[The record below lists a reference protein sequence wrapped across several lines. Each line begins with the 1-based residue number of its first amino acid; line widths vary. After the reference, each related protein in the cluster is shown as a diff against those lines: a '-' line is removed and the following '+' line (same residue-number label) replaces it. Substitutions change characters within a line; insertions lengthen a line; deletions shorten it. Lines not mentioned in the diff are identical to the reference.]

1 MLKQQ
6 KPKKDTILKTIA
18 ISNSSIAFEVN
29 TNANTWDDFLKE
41 LVNKEIAFCNLPLVS
56 YVVSYNDMDADL
68 LKDSAA
74 ELPVEDG
81 DKFEFN
87 DNVILNEPKKEEA
100 PAEEAPTTFGMV
112 AVFIAGG
119 INSKSISIKEH
130 TEVKDLITK
139 TLADFFAKTEEEL
152 KNMKVDVNDEE
163 ADMDTELRDGDN
175 VTFQSRKAGV
185 KGYMTHCGA
194 ACKGCA
200 DDKLHEAHK
209 VNVGVENVGIRTYE
223 LPADHNYTLEDV
235 IAYVADDM
243 MFEDGEAIESLDL
256 DLLKVNGE
264 DVPAAFMA
272 QIITGTDFKDVD
284 TIVVK
289 LNIPE
294 EEINGRAYGFASDFE
309 DLDDE
314 NDDEDSEEF
323 MDEDEIEEEVDSYF
337 HDAPVVPKVGTIVVS
352 IGGGI
357 QSVDVPV
364 VFGKTTVEQVVKGK
378 KVLAMNNMEEADL
391 SKLVF
396 QIDDEE
402 VGMNTVLQE
411 GDEEITMTPR
421 KAGVKGC

>member
-1 MLKQQ
+1 M
-6 KPKKDTILKTIA
+6 KTIA
-18 ISNSSIAFEVN
+18 ISNSSVAFNVN
-29 TNANTWDDFLKE
+29 TNASTWDEFLKE
-41 LVNKEIAFCNLPLVS
+41 LVNKEIAFCGLPLVS

-100 PAEEAPTTFGMV
+100 PTEEAPTTFGMV

-185 KGYMTHCGA
+185 KGCLGSRERCNKDAETHT
-194 ACKGCA
+194 
-200 DDKLHEAHK
+200 
-209 VNVGVENVGIRTYE
+209 VNVSIENVGDYSYAF
-223 LPADHNYTLEDV
+223 PVDFKLEEV
-235 IAYVADDM
+235 IEAVAADM
-243 MFEDGEAIESLDL
+243 MFDDGEQIDPDDL
-256 DLLKVNGE
+256 ALVKINGE
-264 DVPAAFMA
+264 DVPRAFEA
-272 QIITGTDFKDVD
+272 QIIAGTELTYVD
-284 TIVVK
+284 TMVLK
-289 LNIPE
+289 LDVPDANID
-294 EEINGRAYGFASDFE
+294 GRAYGFASDFE
-309 DLDDE
+309 DSEHSDE
-314 NDDEDSEEF
+314 DEEDFDDEDG
-323 MDEDEIEEEVDSYF
+323 IEEEVDTYF

-352 IGGGI
+352 IGGGV
-357 QSVDVPV
+357 QTVEVPV
-364 VFGKTTVEQVVKGK
+364 VFGKTTVEQVVTGK
-378 KVLAMNNMEEADL
+378 KVLAMNNMDESDL

-411 GDEEITMTPR
+411 GDKEITMTPR

>member
-1 MLKQQ
+1 M
-6 KPKKDTILKTIA
+6 KTIA
-18 ISNSSIAFEVN
+18 ISNSSVAFNVN
-29 TNANTWDDFLKE
+29 TNANTWDEFLKE
-41 LVNKEIAFCNLPLVS
+41 LVNKEIAFCGLPLVS

-119 INSKSISIKEH
+119 INSKNISIKEH

-185 KGYMTHCGA
+185 KGCLCSRERCNKDAETHTV
-194 ACKGCA
+194 
-200 DDKLHEAHK
+200 D
-209 VNVGVENVGIRTYE
+209 VSIENVGASIYE
-223 LPADHNYTLEDV
+223 FPVDFNLEDV
-235 IAYVADDM
+235 MAYVADDL
-243 MFEDGEAIESLDL
+243 MFEDGEKMWPEDL
-256 DLLKVNGE
+256 DLVKINDK
-264 DVPAAFMA
+264 DVPSDFEA
-272 QIITGTDFKDVD
+272 QIIAGTAIIEVD
-284 TIVVK
+284 TMVVK
-289 LNIPE
+289 INIDE
-294 EEINGRAYGFASDFE
+294 DKIDGRAYGFESDFE
-309 DLDDE
+309 DDFELS
-314 NDDEDSEEF
+314 DEDEEHF
-323 MDEDEIEEEVDSYF
+323 DNEDEIEEEVDTYF
-337 HDAPVVPKVGTIVVS
+337 HDEPIVPKVGTIVVS

-402 VGMNTVLQE
+402 VDLDTVLEE

>member
-1 MLKQQ
+1 MKN
-6 KPKKDTILKTIA
+6 IA
-18 ISNSSIAFEVN
+18 ISNSSVAFNVN

-41 LVNKEIAFCNLPLVS
+41 LVNKEIAFCGLPLVS

-112 AVFIAGG
+112 TVAIAGG

-130 TEVKDLITK
+130 TEVKVLITK

-185 KGYMTHCGA
+185 KGCMTCGNQCNEKA
-194 ACKGCA
+194 
-200 DDKLHEAHK
+200 HETHRIL
-209 VNVGVENVGIRTYE
+209 VGVEDVDFRTYE
-223 LPADHNYTLEDV
+223 LPADYSIEEV
-235 IAYVADDM
+235 IEYVAADM
-243 MFEDGEAIESLDL
+243 MFDDGEQIDPDDL
-256 DLLKVNGE
+256 ALVKINGE
-264 DVPAAFMA
+264 DVPRAFEA
-272 QIITGTDFKDVD
+272 QIIAGTELTYVD
-284 TIVVK
+284 TMVLK
-289 LNIPE
+289 LDVPDANID
-294 EEINGRAYGFASDFE
+294 GRAYGFVSDFE
-309 DLDDE
+309 D
-314 NDDEDSEEF
+314 SEHS
-323 MDEDEIEEEVDSYF
+323 DEDEDFDAEGENDTYF
-337 HDAPVVPKVGTIVVS
+337 HDEPVVPKIGTITVS
-352 IGGGI
+352 IGGGLHA
-357 QSVDVPV
+357 VDVPV
-364 VFGKTTVEQVVKGK
+364 VFGKTTVEQVVTGK
-378 KVLAMNNMEEADL
+378 KVLAMNNMDESDL

>member
-1 MLKQQ
+1 M
-6 KPKKDTILKTIA
+6 KTIA
-18 ISNSSIAFEVN
+18 ISNSSVAFNVN
-29 TNANTWDDFLKE
+29 TNANTWDEFLKE
-41 LVNKEIAFCNLPLVS
+41 LVNKEIAFCGLPLVS

-119 INSKSISIKEH
+119 INSKNISIKEH

-185 KGYMTHCGA
+185 KGCLGSRERCNKDAETHI
-194 ACKGCA
+194 
-200 DDKLHEAHK
+200 
-209 VNVGVENVGIRTYE
+209 VNVSIENVGDRIYE
-223 LPADHNYTLEDV
+223 FPVDFNLEDV
-235 IAYVADDM
+235 MAYVADDL
-243 MFEDGEAIESLDL
+243 MFEDGEKMWPEDL
-256 DLLKVNGE
+256 DLVKINDK
-264 DVPAAFMA
+264 DVPSDFEA
-272 QIITGTDFKDVD
+272 QIIAGTAIIEVD
-284 TIVVK
+284 TMVVK
-289 LNIPE
+289 INIDE
-294 EEINGRAYGFASDFE
+294 DKIDGRAYGFESDFE
-309 DLDDE
+309 DDFELS
-314 NDDEDSEEF
+314 DEDEEHF
-323 MDEDEIEEEVDSYF
+323 DNEDEIEEEVVTYF
-337 HDAPVVPKVGTIVVS
+337 HDEPIVPKVGTIVVS

-402 VGMNTVLQE
+402 VALDTVLEE

>member
-1 MLKQQ
+1 M
-6 KPKKDTILKTIA
+6 KTIA
-18 ISNSSIAFEVN
+18 ISNSSVAFNVN
-29 TNANTWDDFLKE
+29 TNANTWDEFLKE
-41 LVNKEIAFCNLPLVS
+41 LVNKEIAFCGLPLVS

-119 INSKSISIKEH
+119 INSKNISIKEH

-152 KNMKVDVNDEE
+152 KNMRVDVNDEE

-185 KGYMTHCGA
+185 KGCMTCGNQCNEKA
-194 ACKGCA
+194 
-200 DDKLHEAHK
+200 HETHMIH
-209 VNVGVENVGIRTYE
+209 VGVEDVGVRTYE
-223 LPADHNYTLEDV
+223 LPADYSIEEV
-235 IAYVADDM
+235 IAYVAADM
-243 MFEDGEAIESLDL
+243 MFDDGEQIDPDDL
-256 DLLKVNGE
+256 ALVKINGE
-264 DVPAAFMA
+264 DVPRAFEA
-272 QIITGTDFKDVD
+272 QIIAGTELTYVD
-284 TIVVK
+284 TMALK
-289 LNIPE
+289 LDVPDANID
-294 EEINGRAYGFASDFE
+294 GRAYGFASDFE

-314 NDDEDSEEF
+314 NDDEDAEEF
-323 MDEDEIEEEVDSYF
+323 MDEDEIEEEVDTYF
-337 HDAPVVPKVGTIVVS
+337 HDEPIVPKVGTIVVS

>member
-6 KPKKDTILKTIA
+6 KPKKDTIMKTIA

-87 DNVILNEPKKEEA
+87 DSVELNEPKKEEA

-119 INSKSISIKEH
+119 INSKNISIKEH

-185 KGYMTHCGA
+185 KGCLCSRGERCNKDADTHT
-194 ACKGCA
+194 
-200 DDKLHEAHK
+200 
-209 VNVGVENVGIRTYE
+209 VNVSIENVGDRIYE
-223 LPADHNYTLEDV
+223 FPVDFNLEDV
-235 IAYVADDM
+235 MVYVADDL
-243 MFEDGEAIESLDL
+243 MFEDGEKMWPEDL
-256 DLLKVNGE
+256 DLVKINDK
-264 DVPAAFMA
+264 DVPSDFED
-272 QIITGTDFKDVD
+272 QIIAGTAIIEVD
-284 TIVVK
+284 TMVVK
-289 LNIPE
+289 INIDE
-294 EEINGRAYGFASDFE
+294 DKIDGRAYGFESDFE
-309 DLDDE
+309 DDFELS
-314 NDDEDSEEF
+314 DEDEEHF
-323 MDEDEIEEEVDSYF
+323 ADEDEIEEEVDAYF
-337 HDAPVVPKVGTIVVS
+337 HDEPIVPKVGTIVVS

>member
-1 MLKQQ
+1 M
-6 KPKKDTILKTIA
+6 KTIA
-18 ISNSSIAFEVN
+18 ISNSSVAFNVN
-29 TNANTWDDFLKE
+29 TNANTWDEFLKE
-41 LVNKEIAFCNLPLVS
+41 LVNKEIAFCGLPLVS

-100 PAEEAPTTFGMV
+100 PVEEAPTTFGMV

-119 INSKSISIKEH
+119 INSKNISIKEH

-185 KGYMTHCGA
+185 KGCLCSRERCNKDAETHT
-194 ACKGCA
+194 
-200 DDKLHEAHK
+200 
-209 VNVGVENVGIRTYE
+209 VNVSIENVGDSIYE
-223 LPADHNYTLEDV
+223 FPVDFNLEDV
-235 IAYVADDM
+235 MAYVADDL
-243 MFEDGEAIESLDL
+243 MFEDGESIVGLDL
-256 DLLKVNGE
+256 DLVKVNSN

-272 QIITGTDFKDVD
+272 QIIAGTDIEEVD
-284 TIVVK
+284 TIEVK
-289 LNIPE
+289 LNIDE
-294 EEINGRAYGFASDFE
+294 DKIDGRAYGFASDFE
-309 DLDDE
+309 D
-314 NDDEDSEEF
+314 SEHS
-323 MDEDEIEEEVDSYF
+323 DEDEDEDEDEDAEGENDTYF

-352 IGGGI
+352 IGGGV
-357 QSVDVPV
+357 QTVEVPV
-364 VFGKTTVEQVVKGK
+364 VFGKTTVEQVVTGK
-378 KVLAMNNMEEADL
+378 KVLAMNNMDESDL

>member
-1 MLKQQ
+1 M
-6 KPKKDTILKTIA
+6 KTIA
-18 ISNSSIAFEVN
+18 ISNSSVAFNVN
-29 TNANTWDDFLKE
+29 TNASTWDEFLKE
-41 LVNKEIAFCNLPLVS
+41 LVNKEIAFCGLPLVS

-185 KGYMTHCGA
+185 KGCLCSRERCNKDADTHT
-194 ACKGCA
+194 
-200 DDKLHEAHK
+200 
-209 VNVGVENVGIRTYE
+209 VNVSIENVGDRIYE
-223 LPADHNYTLEDV
+223 FPVDFNLEDV
-235 IAYVADDM
+235 MVYVADDL
-243 MFEDGEAIESLDL
+243 MFEDGEKMWPEDL
-256 DLLKVNGE
+256 DLVKINDK
-264 DVPAAFMA
+264 DVPSDFED
-272 QIITGTDFKDVD
+272 QIIAGTAIIEVD
-284 TIVVK
+284 TMVVK
-289 LNIPE
+289 INIDE
-294 EEINGRAYGFASDFE
+294 DKIDGRAYGFESDFE
-309 DLDDE
+309 DDFELS
-314 NDDEDSEEF
+314 DEDEEHF
-323 MDEDEIEEEVDSYF
+323 DDEDEIEDEVDAYF
-337 HDAPVVPKVGTIVVS
+337 HDEPIVPKVGTIVVS
-352 IGGGI
+352 IGGGV
-357 QSVDVPV
+357 QTVEVPV
-364 VFGKTTVEQVVKGK
+364 VFGKTTVEQVVTGK
-378 KVLAMNNMEEADL
+378 KVLAMNNMDESDL

-411 GDEEITMTPR
+411 GDKEITMTPR

>member
-1 MLKQQ
+1 M
-6 KPKKDTILKTIA
+6 KTIA
-18 ISNSSIAFEVN
+18 ISNSSVAFNVN
-29 TNANTWDDFLKE
+29 TNTHTWDEFFTE
-41 LVNKEIAFCNLPLVS
+41 LVNKEIAFSGLPLVT
-56 YVVSYNDMDADL
+56 YVVSYNDMDAEL
-68 LKDSAA
+68 LKDCSAS
-74 ELPVEDG
+74 LPIEDG

-87 DNVILNEPKKEEA
+87 DNVILNEPKKEET

-185 KGYMTHCGA
+185 KGCTSCGGCDKTKETHTIDVEIDGVGA
-194 ACKGCA
+194 II
-200 DDKLHEAHK
+200 HEFP
-209 VNVGVENVGIRTYE
+209 V
-223 LPADHNYTLEDV
+223 NYTLEDV
-235 IAYVADDM
+235 IVFVADDM
-243 MFEDGEAIESLDL
+243 MFEDGEQIDPDDL
-256 DLLKVNGE
+256 ALVKINGE
-264 DVPAAFMA
+264 DVPRAFEA
-272 QIITGTDFKDVD
+272 QIIAGTELTYVD
-284 TIVVK
+284 TMVLK
-289 LNIPE
+289 LDVPESNID
-294 EEINGRAYGFASDFE
+294 GRAFGFASDFE
-309 DLDDE
+309 G
-314 NDDEDSEEF
+314 SEHF
-323 MDEDEIEEEVDSYF
+323 DEDEDLDAEGENDTYF
-337 HDAPVVPKVGTIVVS
+337 HDEPVVPKIGTITVS
-352 IGGGI
+352 IGGGLHA
-357 QSVDVPV
+357 VDVPV
-364 VFGKTTVEQVVKGK
+364 VFGKTTVEQVVTGK
-378 KVLAMNNMEEADL
+378 KVLAMNNMDEADL

>member
-6 KPKKDTILKTIA
+6 KPKKDLIMKTIA
-18 ISNSSIAFEVN
+18 ISNNSIAFNVN
-29 TNANTWDDFLKE
+29 TNANTWDEFLKE
-41 LVNKEIAFCNLPLVS
+41 LVNKEIAFCGLPLVS

-119 INSKSISIKEH
+119 INSKNISIKEH

-185 KGYMTHCGA
+185 KGCMTCGNQCNEKA
-194 ACKGCA
+194 
-200 DDKLHEAHK
+200 HETHMIH
-209 VNVGVENVGIRTYE
+209 VGVEDVGVRTYE
-223 LPADHNYTLEDV
+223 LPADYSIEEV
-235 IAYVADDM
+235 IESVAADM
-243 MFEDGEAIESLDL
+243 MFDDGEQIDPDDL
-256 DLLKVNGE
+256 ALVKINGE
-264 DVPAAFMA
+264 DVPRAFEA
-272 QIITGTDFKDVD
+272 QIIAGTELTYVD
-284 TIVVK
+284 TMALK
-289 LNIPE
+289 LDVPDANID
-294 EEINGRAYGFASDFE
+294 GRAYGFASDFE

-314 NDDEDSEEF
+314 NDDEDAEEF
-323 MDEDEIEEEVDSYF
+323 MDEDEIEEEVDAYF
-337 HDAPVVPKVGTIVVS
+337 HDEPIVPKVGTIIVS

-402 VGMNTVLQE
+402 VDLDTVLEE

>member
-1 MLKQQ
+1 M
-6 KPKKDTILKTIA
+6 KTIA
-18 ISNSSIAFEVN
+18 ISNSSVAFNVN
-29 TNANTWDDFLKE
+29 TNANTWDEFLKE
-41 LVNKEIAFCNLPLVS
+41 LVNKEIAFCGLPLVS

-100 PAEEAPTTFGMV
+100 PVEEAPTTFGMV

-119 INSKSISIKEH
+119 INSKNISIKEH

-185 KGYMTHCGA
+185 KGCLCSRERCNKDAETHT
-194 ACKGCA
+194 
-200 DDKLHEAHK
+200 
-209 VNVGVENVGIRTYE
+209 VNVSIENVGDYSYVF
-223 LPADHNYTLEDV
+223 PVDFKLEEV
-235 IAYVADDM
+235 IEAVAADM
-243 MFEDGEAIESLDL
+243 MFDDGEQIDPDDL
-256 DLLKVNGE
+256 ALVKINGE
-264 DVPAAFMA
+264 DVPRAFEA
-272 QIITGTDFKDVD
+272 QIIAGTELTYVD
-284 TIVVK
+284 TMVLK
-289 LNIPE
+289 LDVPDANID
-294 EEINGRAYGFASDFE
+294 GRAYGFASDFE
-309 DLDDE
+309 DNSEVSEDDE
-314 NDDEDSEEF
+314 EDF
-323 MDEDEIEEEVDSYF
+323 DDEDEIEEEVDAYF

-352 IGGGI
+352 IGGGV
-357 QSVDVPV
+357 QTVEVPV
-364 VFGKTTVEQVVKGK
+364 VFGKTTVEQVVTGK
-378 KVLAMNNMEEADL
+378 KVLAMNNMDESDL

-411 GDEEITMTPR
+411 GDKEITMTPR

>member
-1 MLKQQ
+1 M
-6 KPKKDTILKTIA
+6 KTIA
-18 ISNSSIAFEVN
+18 ISNSTVSFNVN
-29 TNANTWDDFLKE
+29 TNTNTWDEFFAE
-41 LVNKEIAFCNLPLVS
+41 LVNKEIAFSGLPLVS

-68 LKDSAA
+68 LKDCSAS
-74 ELPVEDG
+74 LPIEDG
-81 DKFEFN
+81 DKFEFH
-87 DNVILNEPKKEEA
+87 DYVILNEPKKEET

-139 TLADFFAKTEEEL
+139 TLADFFAKTEDEL

-185 KGYMTHCGA
+185 KGCMTCGNQCNEKA
-194 ACKGCA
+194 
-200 DDKLHEAHK
+200 HETHTIH
-209 VNVGVENVGIRTYE
+209 VGVEDVGFSTYE
-223 LPADHNYTLEDV
+223 LPADYSIEDV
-235 IAYVADDM
+235 IKYVAADM
-243 MFEDGEAIESLDL
+243 MFDDGEQIDPDDL
-256 DLLKVNGE
+256 ALVKINGE
-264 DVPAAFMA
+264 DVPRAFEA
-272 QIITGTDFKDVD
+272 QIIAGTELTDVD
-284 TIVVK
+284 TMVLK
-289 LNIPE
+289 LDVPDANIA
-294 EEINGRAYGFASDFE
+294 GRAYGFASDFE

-323 MDEDEIEEEVDSYF
+323 MDEDEMEEEVDAYF

-357 QSVDVPV
+357 QSVEVPV

-378 KVLAMNNMEEADL
+378 KVLDMNNMEEADL

-402 VGMNTVLQE
+402 VDLDTVLEE

>member
-1 MLKQQ
+1 M
-6 KPKKDTILKTIA
+6 KTIA
-18 ISNSSIAFEVN
+18 ISNSSVAFNVN
-29 TNANTWDDFLKE
+29 TNANTWDEFLKE
-41 LVNKEIAFCNLPLVS
+41 LVNKEIAFSGLPLVS

-68 LKDSAA
+68 LKDSAE

-81 DKFEFN
+81 DKFEFH
-87 DNVILNEPKKEEA
+87 DYVILNEPKKEEA

-185 KGYMTHCGA
+185 KGCTSCGGCDKTKKTHIVDVEIEGVGA
-194 ACKGCA
+194 S
-200 DDKLHEAHK
+200 
-209 VNVGVENVGIRTYE
+209 IYE
-223 LPADHNYTLEDV
+223 FPVDFNLEHV
-235 IAYVADDM
+235 MAYVANDL
-243 MFEDGEAIESLDL
+243 MFEDGELISRRDL
-256 DLLKVNGE
+256 ELVKLNGE
-264 DVPAAFMA
+264 NVPAAFMA
-272 QIITGTDFKDVD
+272 QILAGTNIEEVY
-284 TIVVK
+284 IIEVK
-289 LNIPE
+289 LNIDE
-294 EEINGRAYGFASDFE
+294 DKIAGRSYGFVSDFE
-309 DLDDE
+309 ESEHSDE
-314 NDDEDSEEF
+314 AEDEHS
-323 MDEDEIEEEVDSYF
+323 DEDEDFDAEGENDTYF
-337 HDAPVVPKVGTIVVS
+337 HDEPVVPKVGTIVVS
-352 IGGGI
+352 IGGGV
-357 QSVDVPV
+357 QTVEVPV
-364 VFGKTTVEQVVKGK
+364 VFGKTTVEQVVTGK
-378 KVLAMNNMEEADL
+378 KVLAMNNMDESDL

-402 VGMNTVLQE
+402 VDMNTVLQE

>member
-1 MLKQQ
+1 M
-6 KPKKDTILKTIA
+6 KTIA
-18 ISNSSIAFEVN
+18 ISNSSVAFNVN
-29 TNANTWDDFLKE
+29 TNANTWDEFLKE
-41 LVNKEIAFCNLPLVS
+41 LVNKEIAFCGLPLVS

-119 INSKSISIKEH
+119 FNSKNISIKEH

-185 KGYMTHCGA
+185 KGCLGSRERCNKDAETHI
-194 ACKGCA
+194 
-200 DDKLHEAHK
+200 
-209 VNVGVENVGIRTYE
+209 VNVSIENVGDRIYE
-223 LPADHNYTLEDV
+223 FPVDFNLEDV
-235 IAYVADDM
+235 MAYVADDL
-243 MFEDGEAIESLDL
+243 MFEDGEKMWPEDL
-256 DLLKVNGE
+256 DLVKINDK
-264 DVPAAFMA
+264 DVPSDFEA
-272 QIITGTDFKDVD
+272 QSIAGTAIIEVETM
-284 TIVVK
+284 VVK
-289 LNIPE
+289 INIDE
-294 EEINGRAYGFASDFE
+294 DKIDGRAYGFESDFE
-309 DLDDE
+309 DDFELS
-314 NDDEDSEEF
+314 DEDEEHF
-323 MDEDEIEEEVDSYF
+323 DNEDEIEEEVVTYF
-337 HDAPVVPKVGTIVVS
+337 HDEPIVPKVGTIVVS

-402 VGMNTVLQE
+402 VALDTVLEE

>member
-1 MLKQQ
+1 M
-6 KPKKDTILKTIA
+6 KTIA
-18 ISNSSIAFEVN
+18 ISNSSVAFNVN
-29 TNANTWDDFLKE
+29 TNANTWDEFLKE
-41 LVNKEIAFCNLPLVS
+41 LVNKEIAFCGLPLVS

-100 PAEEAPTTFGMV
+100 PAEEAPTTFGVV

-185 KGYMTHCGA
+185 KGCLCSRERCNKDAETHT
-194 ACKGCA
+194 
-200 DDKLHEAHK
+200 
-209 VNVGVENVGIRTYE
+209 VNVSIENVGDRIYE
-223 LPADHNYTLEDV
+223 FPVDFNLEDV
-235 IAYVADDM
+235 MVYVADDL
-243 MFEDGEAIESLDL
+243 MFEDGEKMWPEDL
-256 DLLKVNGE
+256 DLVKINDK
-264 DVPAAFMA
+264 DVPSDFEA
-272 QIITGTDFKDVD
+272 QIIAGTAIIEVD
-284 TIVVK
+284 TMVVK
-289 LNIPE
+289 INIDE
-294 EEINGRAYGFASDFE
+294 DKIDGRAYGFESDFE
-309 DLDDE
+309 DDFELS
-314 NDDEDSEEF
+314 DEDEEHF
-323 MDEDEIEEEVDSYF
+323 DNEDEIEDEVDAYF
-337 HDAPVVPKVGTIVVS
+337 HDEPIVPKVGTIVVS
-352 IGGGI
+352 IGGGV
-357 QSVDVPV
+357 QTVEVPV
-364 VFGKTTVEQVVKGK
+364 VFGKTTVEQVVTGK
-378 KVLAMNNMEEADL
+378 KVLAMNNMDESDL

-411 GDEEITMTPR
+411 GDKEITMTPR

>member
-1 MLKQQ
+1 M
-6 KPKKDTILKTIA
+6 KTIA
-18 ISNSSIAFEVN
+18 ISNSSVAFNVN
-29 TNANTWDDFLKE
+29 TNANTWDEFLKE
-41 LVNKEIAFCNLPLVS
+41 LVNKEIAFCGLPLVS

-139 TLADFFAKTEEEL
+139 NLADFFAKTEEEL

-185 KGYMTHCGA
+185 KGCLGSRERCNKDAETHT
-194 ACKGCA
+194 
-200 DDKLHEAHK
+200 
-209 VNVGVENVGIRTYE
+209 VNVSIENVGDRIYE
-223 LPADHNYTLEDV
+223 FPVDFNLEAV
-235 IAYVADDM
+235 MAYVADDL
-243 MFEDGEAIESLDL
+243 MFEDGEKMWPEDL
-256 DLLKVNGE
+256 DLVKINDK
-264 DVPAAFMA
+264 DVPSDFEA
-272 QIITGTDFKDVD
+272 QIIAGTAIIEVD
-284 TIVVK
+284 TMVVK
-289 LNIPE
+289 INIDE
-294 EEINGRAYGFASDFE
+294 DKIDGRAYGFESDFE
-309 DLDDE
+309 DDFELS
-314 NDDEDSEEF
+314 DEDEEHF
-323 MDEDEIEEEVDSYF
+323 DNEDEIEEEVDAYF

-352 IGGGI
+352 IGGGV
-357 QSVDVPV
+357 QTVEVPV

-411 GDEEITMTPR
+411 GDKEITMTPR

>member
-1 MLKQQ
+1 M
-6 KPKKDTILKTIA
+6 KTIA
-18 ISNSSIAFEVN
+18 ISNSSVAFNVN
-29 TNANTWDDFLKE
+29 TNANTWDEFLKE
-41 LVNKEIAFCNLPLVS
+41 LVNKEIAFCGLPLVS

-119 INSKSISIKEH
+119 INSKNISIKEH

-185 KGYMTHCGA
+185 KGCLCSRERCNKDAETHTV
-194 ACKGCA
+194 
-200 DDKLHEAHK
+200 D
-209 VNVGVENVGIRTYE
+209 VSIENVGASIYE
-223 LPADHNYTLEDV
+223 FPVDFNLEDV
-235 IAYVADDM
+235 MAYVADDL
-243 MFEDGEAIESLDL
+243 MFEDGEKMWPEDL
-256 DLLKVNGE
+256 DLVKINDK
-264 DVPAAFMA
+264 DVPSDFEA
-272 QIITGTDFKDVD
+272 QIIAGTAIIEVD
-284 TIVVK
+284 TMVVK
-289 LNIPE
+289 INIDE
-294 EEINGRAYGFASDFE
+294 DKIDGRAYGFESDFE
-309 DLDDE
+309 DDFELS
-314 NDDEDSEEF
+314 DEDEEHF
-323 MDEDEIEEEVDSYF
+323 DNEDEIEEEVDTYF
-337 HDAPVVPKVGTIVVS
+337 HDEPIVPKVGTIVVS

>member
-1 MLKQQ
+1 M
-6 KPKKDTILKTIA
+6 KTIA
-18 ISNSSIAFEVN
+18 ISNSSVAFNVN
-29 TNANTWDDFLKE
+29 TNANTWDEFLKE
-41 LVNKEIAFCNLPLVS
+41 LVNKEIAFCGLPLVS

-119 INSKSISIKEH
+119 INSKNISIKEH

-185 KGYMTHCGA
+185 KGCL
-194 ACKGCA
+194 CSRERCNK
-200 DDKLHEAHK
+200 EAEIHT
-209 VNVGVENVGIRTYE
+209 VNVSIENVGDRIYE
-223 LPADHNYTLEDV
+223 FPVDFNLEAV
-235 IAYVADDM
+235 MAYVADDL
-243 MFEDGEAIESLDL
+243 MFEDGEKMWPEDL
-256 DLLKVNGE
+256 DLVKINDK
-264 DVPAAFMA
+264 DVPSDFEA
-272 QIITGTDFKDVD
+272 QIIAGTAIIEVD
-284 TIVVK
+284 TMVVK
-289 LNIPE
+289 INIDE
-294 EEINGRAYGFASDFE
+294 DKIDGRAYGFESDFE
-309 DLDDE
+309 DDFELS
-314 NDDEDSEEF
+314 DEDEEHF
-323 MDEDEIEEEVDSYF
+323 DDEDEIEDEVDAYF
-337 HDAPVVPKVGTIVVS
+337 HDEPIVPKVGTIVVS

-411 GDEEITMTPR
+411 GDKEIIMTPR

>member
-1 MLKQQ
+1 M
-6 KPKKDTILKTIA
+6 KTIA
-18 ISNSSIAFEVN
+18 ISNSSVSFNVN
-29 TNANTWDDFLKE
+29 TNTNTWDEFFAE
-41 LVNKEIAFCNLPLVS
+41 LVNKEIAFCGLPLVS

-68 LKDSAA
+68 LKDCSAS
-74 ELPVEDG
+74 LPIEDG

-87 DNVILNEPKKEEA
+87 DNVILNEPKKEET

-119 INSKSISIKEH
+119 VNSKNISIKEH

-209 VNVGVENVGIRTYE
+209 VNVGVENVGVRTYE

-309 DLDDE
+309 DEFDDS
-314 NDDEDSEEF
+314 DFIKDEDEEHF
-323 MDEDEIEEEVDSYF
+323 DDEDEIEEEVDAYF

-357 QSVDVPV
+357 QSVEVPV

-378 KVLAMNNMEEADL
+378 KVLDMNNMEEADL

-402 VGMNTVLQE
+402 VDLDTVLEE

>member
-6 KPKKDTILKTIA
+6 KPKKDTIMKTIA

-87 DNVILNEPKKEEA
+87 DSVELNEPKKEEA

-152 KNMKVDVNDEE
+152 KNMRVDVNDEE

-185 KGYMTHCGA
+185 KGCLCSRGERCNKDAETHII
-194 ACKGCA
+194 
-200 DDKLHEAHK
+200 
-209 VNVGVENVGIRTYE
+209 NVSIENVGDYSYAF
-223 LPADHNYTLEDV
+223 PVDFKLEEV
-235 IAYVADDM
+235 MACVADDL
-243 MFEDGEAIESLDL
+243 MFEDGEKMWPEDL
-256 DLLKVNGE
+256 DLVKINDK
-264 DVPAAFMA
+264 DVPSDFEA
-272 QIITGTDFKDVD
+272 QIIAGTAIIEVD
-284 TIVVK
+284 TMVVK
-289 LNIPE
+289 INIDE
-294 EEINGRAYGFASDFE
+294 DKIDGRAYGFESDFE
-309 DLDDE
+309 DDFELSDDDE
-314 NDDEDSEEF
+314 EHFD
-323 MDEDEIEEEVDSYF
+323 DEDEIEDEVDAYF
-337 HDAPVVPKVGTIVVS
+337 HDEPIVPKVGTIVVS

>member
-1 MLKQQ
+1 M
-6 KPKKDTILKTIA
+6 KTIA
-18 ISNSSIAFEVN
+18 ISNSSVAFNVN
-29 TNANTWDDFLKE
+29 TNANTWDEFLKE
-41 LVNKEIAFCNLPLVS
+41 LVNKEIAFCGLPLVS

-119 INSKSISIKEH
+119 INSKRISIKEH

-185 KGYMTHCGA
+185 KGCLGSRERCNKDAETHT
-194 ACKGCA
+194 
-200 DDKLHEAHK
+200 
-209 VNVGVENVGIRTYE
+209 VNVSIENVGDRSYE
-223 LPADHNYTLEDV
+223 FPVAFKLEEV
-235 IAYVADDM
+235 IEAVAADM
-243 MFEDGEAIESLDL
+243 MFDDGEQLYPDDL
-256 DLLKVNGE
+256 ALVKINGE
-264 DVPAAFMA
+264 DVPRAFEA
-272 QIITGTDFKDVD
+272 QIIAGTELTYVD
-284 TIVVK
+284 TMVLK
-289 LNIPE
+289 LDVPDANID
-294 EEINGRAYGFASDFE
+294 GRAYGFASDFE
-309 DLDDE
+309 DNSEVSEDDE
-314 NDDEDSEEF
+314 EDF
-323 MDEDEIEEEVDSYF
+323 DDEDEIEEEVDAYF

-352 IGGGI
+352 IGGGV
-357 QSVDVPV
+357 QTVEVPV

-378 KVLAMNNMEEADL
+378 KVLAMNNMDESDL

-411 GDEEITMTPR
+411 GDKEITMTPR

>member
-1 MLKQQ
+1 M
-6 KPKKDTILKTIA
+6 KTIA
-18 ISNSSIAFEVN
+18 ISNSSVAFNVN
-29 TNANTWDDFLKE
+29 TNANTWDNFLKE

-100 PAEEAPTTFGMV
+100 PAEEAPATFGMV

-185 KGYMTHCGA
+185 KGCLGSRERCNKDAETHT
-194 ACKGCA
+194 
-200 DDKLHEAHK
+200 
-209 VNVGVENVGIRTYE
+209 VNVSIENVGDRIYE
-223 LPADHNYTLEDV
+223 FPVDFNLEDV
-235 IAYVADDM
+235 MAYVADDL
-243 MFEDGEAIESLDL
+243 MFEDGESIGGFDL
-256 DLLKVNGE
+256 DLVKVNSN

-272 QIITGTDFKDVD
+272 QIIAGTDIEEVD
-284 TIVVK
+284 TIEVK
-289 LNIPE
+289 LNIDE
-294 EEINGRAYGFASDFE
+294 DKIDGRAYGFASDFE
-309 DLDDE
+309 DSE
-314 NDDEDSEEF
+314 HSDEDEEEF
-323 MDEDEIEEEVDSYF
+323 DDEDEIEDEVDAYF
-337 HDAPVVPKVGTIVVS
+337 HDAPVVPKIGTITVS
-352 IGGGI
+352 IGGGV
-357 QSVDVPV
+357 QTVEVPV

-378 KVLAMNNMEEADL
+378 KVLAMNNMDESDL

-411 GDEEITMTPR
+411 GDKEITMTPR

>member
-6 KPKKDTILKTIA
+6 KPKKDTIMKTIA

-100 PAEEAPTTFGMV
+100 PAEEAPTAFGMV

-185 KGYMTHCGA
+185 KGCMTCGNQCNEKA
-194 ACKGCA
+194 
-200 DDKLHEAHK
+200 HETHMIH
-209 VNVGVENVGIRTYE
+209 VGVEDVGVRTYE
-223 LPADHNYTLEDV
+223 LPADYSIEEV
-235 IAYVADDM
+235 IEYVAADM
-243 MFEDGEAIESLDL
+243 MFDDGEQIDPADL
-256 DLLKVNGE
+256 ALVRINGE
-264 DVPAAFMA
+264 DVPRAFEA
-272 QIITGTDFKDVD
+272 QIIAGTELTSVD
-284 TIVVK
+284 TMALK
-289 LNIPE
+289 LDVPDANID
-294 EEINGRAYGFASDFE
+294 GRAYGFASDFE
-309 DLDDE
+309 DLADE
-314 NDDEDSEEF
+314 NDDEDAEEF
-323 MDEDEIEEEVDSYF
+323 MDEDEIEEEVDAYF
-337 HDAPVVPKVGTIVVS
+337 HDEPIVPKVGTIVVS

-402 VGMNTVLQE
+402 VALDTVLEE

>member
-6 KPKKDTILKTIA
+6 KTKERLTIMKTIA
-18 ISNSSIAFEVN
+18 ISNSSISFDVI
-29 TNANTWDDFLKE
+29 TNANTWDEFLKE
-41 LVNKEIAFCNLPLVS
+41 LVNKEIAFCGLPLVS

-87 DNVILNEPKKEEA
+87 DNVILNEPKQEEA
-100 PAEEAPTTFGMV
+100 PAEEAPTTFGVV

-185 KGYMTHCGA
+185 KGCMTCGNQCNEKA
-194 ACKGCA
+194 
-200 DDKLHEAHK
+200 HETHMIH
-209 VNVGVENVGIRTYE
+209 VGVEDVGVRTYE

-309 DLDDE
+309 DLDAE
-314 NDDEDSEEF
+314 NDDEDAEEF

-337 HDAPVVPKVGTIVVS
+337 HDEPIVPKVGTIVVS

-411 GDEEITMTPR
+411 GDKEITMTPR

>member
-1 MLKQQ
+1 M
-6 KPKKDTILKTIA
+6 KTIA
-18 ISNSSIAFEVN
+18 ISNSSVAFNVN
-29 TNANTWDDFLKE
+29 TNANTWDEFLKE
-41 LVNKEIAFCNLPLVS
+41 LVNKEIAFCGLPLVS

-68 LKDSAA
+68 LKDSAS

-100 PAEEAPTTFGMV
+100 PVEEAPTTFGMV

-119 INSKSISIKEH
+119 INSKNISIKEH

-185 KGYMTHCGA
+185 KGCLGHREPCNKDEETHTVNVNI
-194 ACKGCA
+194 
-200 DDKLHEAHK
+200 E
-209 VNVGVENVGIRTYE
+209 NVGVRTYE
-223 LPADHNYTLEDV
+223 FPLDFSLEDV
-235 IAYVADDM
+235 MVFVADDL
-243 MFEDGEAIESLDL
+243 MFEDGEKMWPEDL
-256 DLLKVNGE
+256 DLVKINAK
-264 DVPAAFMA
+264 DVPSDFKA
-272 QIITGTDFKDVD
+272 QIIAGTAIIEVD
-284 TIVVK
+284 TMVVK
-289 LNIPE
+289 INIDE
-294 EEINGRAYGFASDFE
+294 DKIDGRAYGFESDFE
-309 DLDDE
+309 DDFEL
-314 NDDEDSEEF
+314 S
-323 MDEDEIEEEVDSYF
+323 DEDEEHFDDEGENDTYF
-337 HDAPVVPKVGTIVVS
+337 HDEPVVPKIGTITVS
-352 IGGGI
+352 IGGGLHA
-357 QSVDVPV
+357 VDVPV
-364 VFGKTTVEQVVKGK
+364 VFGKTTVEQVVTGK
-378 KVLAMNNMEEADL
+378 KVLALNNMDESDL

>member
-1 MLKQQ
+1 M
-6 KPKKDTILKTIA
+6 KTIA
-18 ISNSSIAFEVN
+18 ISNSSVAFNVN
-29 TNANTWDDFLKE
+29 TNANTWDEFLKE
-41 LVNKEIAFCNLPLVS
+41 LVNKEIAFCGLPLVS

-119 INSKSISIKEH
+119 INSKNISIKEH

-185 KGYMTHCGA
+185 KGCLCSRERCNKDAETHTV
-194 ACKGCA
+194 
-200 DDKLHEAHK
+200 D
-209 VNVGVENVGIRTYE
+209 VSIENVGDRIYE
-223 LPADHNYTLEDV
+223 FPVDFNLEDV
-235 IAYVADDM
+235 MAYVADDL
-243 MFEDGEAIESLDL
+243 MFEDGEKMWPEDL
-256 DLLKVNGE
+256 DLVKINDK
-264 DVPAAFMA
+264 DVPSDFEA
-272 QIITGTDFKDVD
+272 QIIAGTAIIEVD
-284 TIVVK
+284 TMVVK
-289 LNIPE
+289 INIDE
-294 EEINGRAYGFASDFE
+294 DKIDGRAYGFESDFE
-309 DLDDE
+309 DDFELS
-314 NDDEDSEEF
+314 DEDEEHF
-323 MDEDEIEEEVDSYF
+323 DNEDEIEEEVDTYF
-337 HDAPVVPKVGTIVVS
+337 HDEPIVPKVGTIVVS

-402 VGMNTVLQE
+402 VDLDTVLEE

>member
-1 MLKQQ
+1 M
-6 KPKKDTILKTIA
+6 KTIA
-18 ISNSSIAFEVN
+18 ISNSSVAFNVN
-29 TNANTWDDFLKE
+29 TNANTWDEFLKE
-41 LVNKEIAFCNLPLVS
+41 LVNKEIAFCGLPLVS

-68 LKDSAA
+68 LKDSAS

-100 PAEEAPTTFGMV
+100 PVEEAPTTFGMV

-119 INSKSISIKEH
+119 INSKNISIKEH

-185 KGYMTHCGA
+185 KGCMTCGNQCNEKA
-194 ACKGCA
+194 
-200 DDKLHEAHK
+200 HETHRII
-209 VNVGVENVGIRTYE
+209 VGVEDVDFRTYE
-223 LPADHNYTLEDV
+223 LPADYSIEEV
-235 IAYVADDM
+235 IEYVAADM
-243 MFEDGEAIESLDL
+243 MFDDGEQIDPADL
-256 DLLKVNGE
+256 ALVKINGE
-264 DVPAAFMA
+264 DVPRAFEA
-272 QIITGTDFKDVD
+272 QIIAGTELTYVD
-284 TIVVK
+284 TMVLK
-289 LNIPE
+289 LDVPDANID
-294 EEINGRAYGFASDFE
+294 GRAYGFASDFE
-309 DLDDE
+309 DNSEVSEDDE
-314 NDDEDSEEF
+314 EDF
-323 MDEDEIEEEVDSYF
+323 DDEDEIEEEVDAYF

-352 IGGGI
+352 IGGGV
-357 QSVDVPV
+357 QTVEVPV
-364 VFGKTTVEQVVKGK
+364 VFGKTTVEQVVTGK
-378 KVLAMNNMEEADL
+378 KVLAMNNMDESDL

-411 GDEEITMTPR
+411 GDKEITMTPR

>member
-1 MLKQQ
+1 M
-6 KPKKDTILKTIA
+6 KTIA
-18 ISNSSIAFEVN
+18 ISNSSVAFNVN
-29 TNANTWDDFLKE
+29 TNANTWDEFLKE
-41 LVNKEIAFCNLPLVS
+41 LVNKEIAFCGLPLVS

-100 PAEEAPTTFGMV
+100 PVEEAPTTFGMV

-119 INSKSISIKEH
+119 INSKNISIKEH

-185 KGYMTHCGA
+185 KGCLCSRERCNKDAETHT
-194 ACKGCA
+194 
-200 DDKLHEAHK
+200 
-209 VNVGVENVGIRTYE
+209 VNVSIENVGDYSYVF
-223 LPADHNYTLEDV
+223 PVDFKLEEV
-235 IAYVADDM
+235 IEAVAADM
-243 MFEDGEAIESLDL
+243 MFDDGEQIDPDDL
-256 DLLKVNGE
+256 ALVKINGE
-264 DVPAAFMA
+264 DVPRAFEA
-272 QIITGTDFKDVD
+272 QIIAGTELTYVD
-284 TIVVK
+284 TMVLK
-289 LNIPE
+289 LDVPDANID
-294 EEINGRAYGFASDFE
+294 GRAYGFASDFE
-309 DLDDE
+309 DNSEVSEDDE
-314 NDDEDSEEF
+314 EDF
-323 MDEDEIEEEVDSYF
+323 DDEDEIEEEVAAYF
-337 HDAPVVPKVGTIVVS
+337 HDALVVPKVGTIVVS
-352 IGGGI
+352 IGGGV
-357 QSVDVPV
+357 QTVEVPV
-364 VFGKTTVEQVVKGK
+364 VFGKTTVEQVVTGK
-378 KVLAMNNMEEADL
+378 KVLAMNNMDESDL

-411 GDEEITMTPR
+411 GDKEITMTPR